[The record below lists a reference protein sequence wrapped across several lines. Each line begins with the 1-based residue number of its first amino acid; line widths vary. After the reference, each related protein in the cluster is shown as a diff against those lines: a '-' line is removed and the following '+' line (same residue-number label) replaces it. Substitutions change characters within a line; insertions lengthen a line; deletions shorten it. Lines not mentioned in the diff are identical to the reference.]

1 MRIVI
6 ILVVAVVASSCGTDD
21 RLARDRIRAQV
32 EAARTPE
39 YATRNKEARGLWT
52 KTRDFYRARAFAPV
66 WLEQRR
72 ATAKMEAL
80 VAAIKRAGRDGL
92 DPVSTTLRSST
103 NAAARDGSASAR
115 KMPARSRS
123 V

>member
-21 RLARDRIRAQV
+21 PLARERIRAQV

-80 VAAIKRAGRDGL
+80 VAAVKRAGRDGL
-92 DPVSTTLRSST
+92 DPVLYDLAFVDERGGL
-103 NAAARDGSASAR
+103 DGSASAR
-115 KMPARSRS
+115 KMRARSRS